1 MAWMA
6 TGWPSSSTT
15 TTSRSRPGSVGADVE
30 VAVALVEHTD
40 GVAHRVLDV
49 QVTDAVFSGGVRD
62 LHECRL
68 PCPNESWQ
76 VTLLAI
82 LGYARFAPSARTSM
96 PN

>member
-1 MAWMA
+1 LAIVVDDDDFKEPA
-6 TGWPSSSTT
+6 
-15 TTSRSRPGSVGADVE
+15 GSVGADVE

-40 GVAHRVLDV
+40 GVAHRVLNV
-49 QVTDAVFSGGVRD
+49 QVTDAVFPGGVRD

-76 VTLLAI
+76 VTLLRF
-82 LGYARFAPSARTSM
+82 GYARFAPSARTSM